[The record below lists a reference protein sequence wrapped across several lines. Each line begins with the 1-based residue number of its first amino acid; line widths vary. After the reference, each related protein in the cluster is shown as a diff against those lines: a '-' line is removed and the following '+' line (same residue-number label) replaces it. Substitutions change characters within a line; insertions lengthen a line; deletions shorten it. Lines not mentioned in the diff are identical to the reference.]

1 MINGDLYLVTASI
14 GKRYVDGKELNS
26 GVVIGC
32 SEDCPENGQ
41 EPFKDCNLNGYQNS
55 YRWVEEF
62 ATDQAKWAKAFGKA
76 YERMLGEAFSSCYI
90 PILTITLWNSVNVSP
105 FSANGYKDGELEDAE
120 YGCCTRCPPSA
131 ARFVADQQGCEVLL
145 RVLGNQLTMQ

>member
-14 GKRYVDGKELNS
+14 GKRYVDGKELHT

-32 SEDCPENGQ
+32 SKDCPENG
-41 EPFKDCNLNGYQNS
+41 EKPFKDCNLNGYQNS

-62 ATDQAKWAKAFGKA
+62 AKDQAKWAKAFGKA

-90 PILTITLWNSVNVSP
+90 LILTSLQLFYGIVSMFLHFQPTATKMVN
-105 FSANGYKDGELEDAE
+105 
-120 YGCCTRCPPSA
+120 
-131 ARFVADQQGCEVLL
+131 
-145 RVLGNQLTMQ
+145 